1 MEFIEK
7 MARVEEG
14 DKSDDVQH
22 DGEKIINDSD
32 GDFIDDQIEFK
43 D

>member
-7 MARVEEG
+7 MASVEEE